1 MKASIAN
8 GNHGVIPF
16 SLNKSRNSHGEAKRG
31 EDGVHSRES
40 FIVVGRGGV
49 ALSHEILRFKK
60 IAKESSAMEDLA
72 SMRGK
77 SRETKANMRIKEA
90 LPGCDECVVTIYS
103 TSEETNCIGDD
114 GEFVCTRERH
124 RKIILQWLMS
134 K

>member
-1 MKASIAN
+1 
-8 GNHGVIPF
+8 
-16 SLNKSRNSHGEAKRG
+16 SRNSRGEAKRG
-31 EDGVHSRES
+31 EDGVRPQQR
-40 FIVVGRGGV
+40 VVRQFRGGV
-49 ALSHEILRFKK
+49 ALSHESLRLKK
-60 IAKESSAMEDLA
+60 IAKESSAMEDTVSFLA

>member
-1 MKASIAN
+1 M
-8 GNHGVIPF
+8 HL
-16 SLNKSRNSHGEAKRG
+16 SLYF
-31 EDGVHSRES
+31 VL
-40 FIVVGRGGV
+40 FQ
-49 ALSHEILRFKK
+49 
-60 IAKESSAMEDLA
+60 A

-134 K
+134 KVSQVFYWILT